1 MKQKITIRSVQQ
13 KDWVIEI
20 IKAMPYEPTY
30 EVVIQEKKSSR
41 SLEQNAKMWAALADI
56 SEQVVWHGQKLSKE
70 AWKDIFTASLK
81 KQQVVPGLDNNFVV
95 IGAHTSKMTVAEMSD
110 LLELATAFGCQHNV
124 KWKAI

>member
-20 IKAMPYEPTY
+20 IKAMPYDPTY

-41 SLEQNAKMWAALADI
+41 SLEQNALLWSKLTDI
-56 SEQVVWHGQKLSKE
+56 ATQVNWYGQKLTKE
-70 AWKDIFTASLK
+70 EWKDVLSASLK
-81 KQQVVPGLDNNFVV
+81 KQKAIPGIDGGFVI
-95 IGAHTSKMTVAEMSD
+95 IGAHTSKMSVAEMCD

-124 KWKAI
+124 KWRA